1 MKKPPEDIAQKLVDA
16 ADHFTGTGFNVS
28 IDDVAKAIGV
38 PRATLYYYFS
48 GKDDLVAFFLNHKL
62 DLAHDAIAK
71 AAAGEGSPTERI
83 GNIVRAVLHSMAEHP
98 ALCTELP
105 GAMRNMQNFAELA
118 LNAERTVMAPVR
130 EVLIEGRAT
139 GEFDIPDIEIA
150 TVALQGAVSQVALS
164 ALLRD
169 GQFDPD
175 ELADKIVPLIQKGLS
190 A

>member
-1 MKKPPEDIAQKLVDA
+1 MKKPPDDIAKKLIDA
-16 ADHFTGTGFNVS
+16 ADHFTGTGFSVS
-28 IDDVAKAIGV
+28 MDELAKATAV

-48 GKDDLVAFFLNHKL
+48 GKDDVVAFFLNHKL

-71 AAAGEGSPTERI
+71 AAVGEGSPTERI

-105 GAMRNMQNFAELA
+105 GAMRNMANFAELA

-130 EVLIEGRAT
+130 EVIIEGKAT
-139 GEFDIPDIEIA
+139 GEFDVPDVETA

-164 ALLRD
+164 ALLKD
-169 GQFDPD
+169 DQFDPD
-175 ELADKIVPLIQKGLS
+175 DLADKLVPLIQKGLT